1 MARLSGLTP
10 LKFRDATYVGPTL
23 TYFVSSKISKVTKS
37 GTSNAG
43 FNYLTAGI
51 GFPGSFDD
59 WIVNESVAT
68 VLADSADGGTPLQY
82 AFTVLS
88 IDGVVPDSN
97 TQTQNLNIDNILYM
111 SDDTNGNANIVY
123 KDNSN
128 MSPVIYVVSGS
139 SASLA
144 TLINTTDVD
153 VTAAGNNAFTGNNT
167 HAGTESF
174 SNAAGVTTNDLT
186 PRTAG
191 VGTHIQ
197 KPIIQGQ
204 TFAAPV
210 TLTAAQSGSKCISDA
225 AAGTKWILPPAIANN
240 IGVYFEF
247 YVGVTVTS
255 NSFDVEGATSAD
267 LFVAEGCIFQTK
279 AATDGAYY
287 SPNGSSNYK
296 LTSNGTTTGG
306 IVGDKYVVECIGLN
320 KWLVTGMQSASGT
333 VATPFAG

>member
-1 MARLSGLTP
+1 MARLSALTP

-97 TQTQNLNIDNILYM
+97 IQTQNLNIDNILYM

-144 TLINTTDVD
+144 ALINGTASD
-153 VTAAGNNAFTGNNT
+153 VTGGGNNAFTGNNT
-167 HAGTESF
+167 HAGTETFAKGTISTLPNTY
-174 SNAAGVTTNDLT
+174 SNQTGITAHAGGGLQTTGASLITKEMTNFTVVASSGDS
-186 PRTAG
+186 G
-191 VGTHIQ
+191 
-197 KPIIQGQ
+197 
-204 TFAAPV
+204 TFAAAAVVGNKYSITNSGAFPLSVFPFTGGTIDGQTAGYEVVIPV
-210 TLTAAQSGSKCISDA
+210 GQQSVFECFVAGAWISDIVNQ
-225 AAGTKWILPPAIANN
+225 GFQNN
-240 IGVYFEF
+240 YSIQEIGR
-247 YVGVTVTS
+247 
-255 NSFDVEGATSAD
+255 
-267 LFVAEGCIFQTK
+267 
-279 AATDGAYY
+279 
-287 SPNGSSNYK
+287 
-296 LTSNGTTTGG
+296 
-306 IVGDKYVVECIGLN
+306 
-320 KWLVTGMQSASGT
+320 ASCR
-333 VATPFAG
+333 